1 MAWFSNAAHLQELG
15 NNLANLHVKYDNL
28 KRKNKELED
37 LIETLH
43 SRLTKLEIHKG
54 VKKDHVLSEK
64 FVESARNTCPI
75 TPSLYD
81 ESNIMTDA
89 NPMPTVV
96 INPYSTNSDIS
107 NSQSV
112 WTTSYDCDFVSTSS
126 DSSSCSSD

>member
-1 MAWFSNAAHLQELG
+1 MAWFSNAAQLQEIG

-28 KRKNKELED
+28 NRKNKELED

-43 SRLTKLEIHKG
+43 SRLTKLEIHRG
-54 VKKDHVLSEK
+54 IKKDDVLSDK
-64 FVESARNTCPI
+64 FVESARNTVPI

-107 NSQSV
+107 TRHSV
-112 WTTSYDCDFVSTSS
+112 STSPYDCDSSYSS
-126 DSSSCSSD
+126 DSSSCSFD